1 MAQTPTTKEILK
13 KYGFLTKH
21 RLGQNFLIDDDVL
34 MQIAE
39 DADINGDDH
48 VLEIGPGIGSLTKLL
63 CKRAAHVTA
72 VEIDEKLAAIL
83 EEELKEYPNFILLRQ
98 DILKTDLREIS
109 TMYPDCTFK
118 VAANLPYYITTPI
131 IMRLLEA
138 SLPIQSITI
147 MVQKE
152 VADRM
157 KAQAGS
163 KDYGS
168 LSLAVQYYASVE
180 VMQIVPPEAFLPAP
194 KVSSAVVRLLRH
206 ETPPVEVRD
215 EKLMFR
221 IIRAGFEQRRKT
233 LVNAVYNT
241 ANTGLTK
248 EQIAA
253 CIKQIGEA
261 EGVRGEA
268 LSLTRFAALSDVIGE
283 VMGAQNE
290 E

>member
-34 MQIAE
+34 AQIAE
-39 DADINGDDH
+39 DADIKEDDH

-63 CKRAAHVTA
+63 CGRAAHVTA
-72 VEIDEKLAAIL
+72 VEIDEELAAIL
-83 EEELKEYPNFILLRQ
+83 EEELKEYPNFTLLRQ
-98 DILKTDLREIS
+98 DILKTDLWEIS
-109 TMYPDCTFK
+109 AMYPDCTFK

-180 VMQIVPPEAFLPAP
+180 VTQIVPPEAFLPAP
-194 KVSSAVVRLLRH
+194 KVSSAVVHLLRY
-206 ETPPVEVRD
+206 ETPPVEVRS
-215 EKLMFR
+215 ETLMFR

-233 LVNAVYNT
+233 LVNAVCNT
-241 ANTGLTK
+241 ANTALTK

-261 EGVRGEA
+261 ESVRGEA
-268 LSLTRFAALSDVIGE
+268 LSLAQFAALSDAIGE
-283 VMGAQNE
+283 AMETQTE